1 MLLAPS
7 RLHCPATHRPP
18 SKSLATT
25 PPFVYPALESHDVG
39 RSRRPYPLGVTPLS
53 KSVRL
58 LELTNLLS
66 AREVGLAEIVRRFSI
81 SERTAYRDLADLGY
95 SSIPITRGKRGYPQ
109 YSWGHSPQYSWGHS
123 KLVEGSTL
131 RPLNLDAR
139 ERAVLKL
146 ALSNPSL
153 RKLAPLRKTLQSLA
167 ALEQPNLDRLGQV
180 SAGHATLRRAS
191 IASHLQ
197 EAKLDAAAR
206 RVKETSEA
214 LRLATFDTPNKA
226 GGTAPNK
233 AGGTAPNKAGGT
245 ASGPNAQTALDP
257 LESAIRAKRRVEIH
271 YASLSGGTKEWR
283 AVDPQYSWGHSPW
296 RVFERASA
304 WYLVGHCLKNR
315 EPRIFRL
322 DRISG
327 VRTATSTPNKA
338 GGSPNKAGGTAAT
351 PPFTP
356 PGAFDLDTYL
366 RDAWRVFVGR
376 ERHDIVLRFAP
387 RLAPL
392 ILNAEHHAGEE
403 KKELRD
409 GSVDYRVSL
418 SPLEE
423 IARWVVGFGGGVE
436 VVGPGDLMT
445 RARALLK

>member
-1 MLLAPS
+1 
-7 RLHCPATHRPP
+7 
-18 SKSLATT
+18 
-25 PPFVYPALESHDVG
+25 
-39 RSRRPYPLGVTPLS
+39 LS

-66 AREVGLAEIVRRFSI
+66 AREVRLDEIVRRFGI

-95 SSIPITRGKRGYPQ
+95 SSIPITRGERGY
-109 YSWGHSPQYSWGHS
+109 

-146 ALSNPSL
+146 ALGNPSL
-153 RKLAPLRKTLQSLA
+153 RKLAPLRKTLQSL
-167 ALEQPNLDRLGQV
+167 
-180 SAGHATLRRAS
+180 
-191 IASHLQ
+191 
-197 EAKLDAAAR
+197 EAKLDAATR
-206 RVKETSEA
+206 RVEETPEA
-214 LRLATFDTPNKA
+214 LRLATLDT
-226 GGTAPNK
+226 
-233 AGGTAPNKAGGT
+233 
-245 ASGPNAQTALDP
+245 SGPNAEAALDP
-257 LESAIRAKRRVEIH
+257 LETAIRAQRRVEIH

-283 AVDPQYSWGHSPW
+283 AVDPW
-296 RVFERASA
+296 RVFERAAA

-327 VRTATSTPNKA
+327 VRTATST
-338 GGSPNKAGGTAAT
+338 T

-356 PGAFDLDTYL
+356 PGDFDLDTYL

-409 GSVDYRVSL
+409 GSVEYRVSL
-418 SPLEE
+418 SSLEE

-436 VVGPGDLMT
+436 VVRPQDLGASV
-445 RARALLK
+445 RQLGREPCA